1 MNVAE
6 LAENEIREFG
16 EHVSVVFEGQELTN
30 VEMKRAAMRLGN
42 ALRKLGVKR
51 GGRVIIQIPNC
62 PEVLQSFQAIWKIG
76 AVVVPVNHLIGEEE
90 SVHIYQ
96 DCGAETVISSSEFLP
111 TIVAARAQA
120 PVVKKVILIDKE
132 VPRGYHSYWKI
143 LEESSD
149 ELEIVKTDDDELA
162 ALIYTAGT
170 TGKSKGVM
178 HSHYGLCSSAMMTI
192 DTVPLP
198 EAGVGIFVLPLCH
211 MYGIGAMI
219 AASLKGGGKA
229 VVVPTF
235 EVERIFAAIEKYKGN
250 TLAGVPTMYVYMLL
264 YPDPKKY
271 DLSSMILWTSGSAP
285 LALGTWK
292 GFKEKFGFEIIE
304 GWGLTEAA
312 AMNCVNPVEGPVKIG
327 SIGKPFKETEMKI
340 VDGDGN
346 EMTTGQEGEI
356 IIRSPSLMQ
365 GYWNRPEETAEVL
378 RNGWVYTGDIGYVDE
393 DGYFFVTD
401 RKKDLIIKAGENIHP
416 REIEEVI
423 FAHPKVSEAAV
434 VGVKDDIYGEDI
446 KAFVVLKPGEK
457 ATAEEIMDCCSERLK
472 RFKTPREVQFMDVL
486 PKSLV
491 GKVLR
496 RELRTR
502 A

>member
-1 MNVAE
+1 ME
-6 LAENEIREFG
+6 EN
-16 EHVSVVFEGQELTN
+16 
-30 VEMKRAAMRLGN
+30 
-42 ALRKLGVKR
+42 
-51 GGRVIIQIPNC
+51 
-62 PEVLQSFQAIWKIG
+62 
-76 AVVVPVNHLIGEEE
+76 
-90 SVHIYQ
+90 
-96 DCGAETVISSSEFLP
+96 
-111 TIVAARAQA
+111 
-120 PVVKKVILIDKE
+120 
-132 VPRGYHSYWKI
+132 
-143 LEESSD
+143 SD

-170 TGKSKGVM
+170 TGRSKGVM
-178 HSHYGLCSSAMMTI
+178 HSHGGLCSSARMTV
-192 DTVPLP
+192 DTVPIP
-198 EAGVGIFVLPLCH
+198 EANVGIFVLPLCH

-229 VVVPTF
+229 VVLQTF
-235 EVERIFAAIEKYKGN
+235 EVEKIFAAIERYKGN
-250 TLAGVPTMYVYMLL
+250 SLAGVPTMYVYMLL

-285 LALGTWK
+285 IALETWR
-292 GFKEKFGFEIIE
+292 GFKEKYGFEIIE

-312 AMNCVNPVEGPVKIG
+312 AMNCVNPIEGPVTIG
-327 SIGKPFKETEMKI
+327 SIGKPFVGTEMKI
-340 VDGDGN
+340 VDGEEN
-346 EMTTGQEGEI
+346 EVPQGQEGEI

-434 VGVKDDIYGEDI
+434 VGVRDDIYGEDI
-446 KAFVVLKPGEK
+446 KAFVVLKPGEQ
-457 ATAEEIMDCCSERLK
+457 ATAEEIMECCSERLK
-472 RFKTPREVQFMDVL
+472 RFKTPREVAFIDAL

-496 RELRTR
+496 RELRTI